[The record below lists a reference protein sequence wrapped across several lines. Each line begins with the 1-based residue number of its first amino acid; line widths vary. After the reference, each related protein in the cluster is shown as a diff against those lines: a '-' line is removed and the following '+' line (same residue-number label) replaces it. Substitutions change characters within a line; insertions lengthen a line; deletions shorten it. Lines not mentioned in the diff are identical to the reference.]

1 MPNDSA
7 PATVVILA
15 RLDAATTEAGF
26 GMLAEG
32 VRRTGAAVTWVADW
46 ETLDRLAG
54 EGGEWGWALA
64 LERGEGD
71 SRQGLRQQLKSLRH
85 TAVDAVVVPD
95 GGGIAH
101 RDLLVEAGIH
111 TAVVDRFDDVPRGNR
126 RPAPEGWAC
135 RSIVWGLWEVASTPA
150 RPGSLL
156 GRWLPWAGGPT
167 AGSLTVVTPPGDG
180 AGVHAAA
187 DRVTRV
193 IGAYRAGRQPT
204 RFVRLGDLPALLASG
219 CQPTGGS
226 VLRAA

>member
-1 MPNDSA
+1 VPNDST

-15 RLDAATTEAGF
+15 QLDAATTKEGF
-26 GMLAEG
+26 GILAEG
-32 VRRTGAAVTWVADW
+32 VRRTGAAVTWVADGA
-46 ETLDRLAG
+46 TLDRLADG
-54 EGGEWGWALA
+54 GGEWGWALK
-64 LERGEGD
+64 LDRGEGD
-71 SRQGLRQQLKSLRH
+71 SRQGLRQHLKSLRH
-85 TAVDAVVVPD
+85 TAVDAVVAD
-95 GGGIAH
+95 GGGIVH

-111 TAVVDRFDDVPRGNR
+111 TAVVERFDDLPRGNR

-156 GRWLPWAGGPT
+156 GRLLPWAGGPV
-167 AGSLTVVTPPGDG
+167 AGSLTIVTPPCAG
-180 AGVHAAA
+180 AEVHAAA

-193 IGAYRAGRQPT
+193 IGAYRAGRQPA
-204 RFVRLGDLPALLASG
+204 RLVRLGDLPALLGSG

>member
-1 MPNDSA
+1 VPNDST

-15 RLDAATTEAGF
+15 QLDAATTKEGF
-26 GMLAEG
+26 GILAEG
-32 VRRTGAAVTWVADW
+32 VRRTGAAVTWVADGA
-46 ETLDRLAG
+46 TLDRLADG
-54 EGGEWGWALA
+54 GGEWGWALK
-64 LERGEGD
+64 LDRGEGD
-71 SRQGLRQQLKSLRH
+71 SRQGLRQHLKSLRH
-85 TAVDAVVVPD
+85 TAVDAVVAD
-95 GGGIAH
+95 GGGIVH

-111 TAVVDRFDDVPRGNR
+111 TAVVERFDDLPRGNR

-156 GRWLPWAGGPT
+156 GRWLPWSGGPA
-167 AGSLTVVTPPGDG
+167 AGSLTVVTPPGAG

-193 IGAYRAGRQPT
+193 IGAYRAGRQPA
-204 RFVRLGDLPALLASG
+204 RLVRLGDLPALLGSG

>member
-1 MPNDSA
+1 VPNDST

-15 RLDAATTEAGF
+15 QLDAATTKEGF
-26 GMLAEG
+26 GILAEG
-32 VRRTGAAVTWVADW
+32 VRRTGAAVTWVADGA
-46 ETLDRLAG
+46 TLDRLADG
-54 EGGEWGWALA
+54 GGEWGWALK
-64 LERGEGD
+64 LDRGEGD
-71 SRQGLRQQLKSLRH
+71 SRQGLRQHLKSLRH
-85 TAVDAVVVPD
+85 TAVDAVVAD
-95 GGGIAH
+95 GGGIVH

-111 TAVVDRFDDVPRGNR
+111 TAVVERFDDLPRGNR

-156 GRWLPWAGGPT
+156 GRLLPWAGGPV
-167 AGSLTVVTPPGDG
+167 AGSLTIVTPPCAG
-180 AGVHAAA
+180 AEVHAAA

-193 IGAYRAGRQPT
+193 IGAYRVGRQPA
-204 RFVRLGDLPALLASG
+204 RLVRLGDLPALLGSG

>member
-1 MPNDSA
+1 MPNNST

-15 RLDAATTEAGF
+15 QLDAATTKEGF
-26 GMLAEG
+26 GILAEG
-32 VRRTGAAVTWVADW
+32 VRRTGAAVTWVADGA
-46 ETLDRLAG
+46 TLDRLADG
-54 EGGEWGWALA
+54 GGEWGWALK
-64 LERGEGD
+64 LDRGEGD
-71 SRQGLRQQLKSLRH
+71 SRQGLRQHLKSLRH
-85 TAVDAVVVPD
+85 TAVDAVVAD
-95 GGGIAH
+95 GGGIVH

-111 TAVVDRFDDVPRGNR
+111 TAVVERFDDLPRGNR

-156 GRWLPWAGGPT
+156 GRLLPWAGGP
-167 AGSLTVVTPPGDG
+167 AADSLTIVTPPCAG
-180 AGVHAAA
+180 AEVHAAA

-193 IGAYRAGRQPT
+193 IGAYRAGRQPA
-204 RFVRLGDLPALLASG
+204 RLVRLGDLPALLGSG

>member
-135 RSIVWGLWEVASTPA
+135 RSIVWGLWEVAATPP

-156 GRWLPWAGGPT
+156 GRLLPWVDGPA
-167 AGSLTVVTPPGDG
+167 AGSLTVTPPGTSE
-180 AGVHAAA
+180 GVHAAA

-193 IGAYRAGRQPT
+193 IGAFRTGRQPT

-219 CQPTGGS
+219 CQATGGS